1 MFYAQFVLAKKGPL
15 SKIWLAAHWE
25 RKLSKAQIFE
35 TDVQSAVDEIIT
47 PKTKLSLRTTGHLL
61 LGIVR
66 IYSKKAK
73 YVLADCNEAFIK
85 IKMAFRPG
93 TAGEMQLVD
102 KRDRGNSE
110 TDLLE
115 DLDTMMPDL
124 SAFDYAPGPAQIQQ
138 SRIDDITL
146 QEDNFDTRSLRD
158 HNFLTDDMN
167 DFGECDSNFDEEFER
182 TRRNFE
188 MFQQSTSHGSGI
200 EVERRSV
207 TYMEDGESLIGGH
220 TRAGSDRFDE
230 EDFGMG
236 AGADDEF
243 EQQYAQLM
251 NGERMEVDEPHAAE
265 ALGSTTGVSA
275 SPLPSER
282 AVGRPKRRRKLIVD
296 ENTTISGEE
305 MKHNLA
311 DYSDTVQPLDLAPPT
326 KRLMKLKETGLAE
339 RIFNLPATDLF
350 VNDHFLHFY
359 QSHLIPE
366 AKKDPNAPTAED
378 IRRTLNLTDGTDE
391 DYENDDP
398 NQLPEMSLEQLLQED
413 DFGELPLDEPEE
425 PAAAEEN
432 GVENGKDERRGKR
445 RSGQDKTNEEEDEDE
460 EAEEDEHVFSKRTLN
475 VLNSIVH
482 RLRINDNQIV
492 LDDLLTKGST
502 NKSVAQKFYALL
514 ELHKSQAIRI
524 DQNEAYG
531 PIVIEPGVQMD
542 EFAGQ
547 S

>member
-110 TDLLE
+110 TGLLE

-251 NGERMEVDEPHAAE
+251 NGERMEVDEPHAAAD

-326 KRLMKLKETGLAE
+326 KRLMKLKEAGLAE

-413 DFGELPLDEPEE
+413 DFGELPLEEPEE

-432 GVENGKDERRGKR
+432 G
-445 RSGQDKTNEEEDEDE
+445 
-460 EAEEDEHVFSKRTLN
+460 RTLN